1 MSVEERIKLLPPVTA
16 ANRPF
21 WAGAE
26 AGELRLQ
33 VCDDCGKHRFPDS
46 QVCPNCL
53 SHAATWQPVSG
64 RGKVW
69 SWIRM
74 HQNYLPAFSEQLPYI
89 VLFVELDEGPR
100 LMSSFQGDPE
110 TLAIDMPVEVV
121 FESLGDARVVP
132 SFRSVA

>member
-1 MSVEERIKLLPPVTA
+1 MSVQERLKLLPPVTE
-16 ANRPF
+16 ANRQF
-21 WAGAE
+21 WEGAA

-33 VCDDCGKHRFPDS
+33 VCDDCGTVRFPDS
-46 QVCPNCL
+46 QLCPNCL
-53 SHAATWQPVSG
+53 SHATTWKPVSG

-69 SWIRM
+69 SWICM
-74 HQNYLPAFSEQLPYI
+74 HQNYLSAFSDQLPYI

-121 FESLGDARVVP
+121 FESVGDTRAVP
-132 SFRSVA
+132 SFRSAT